1 MTDTDIIELA
11 KLRFEQL
18 KRDVGLSFGDF
29 DVFISHE
36 QTAKVVIHN
45 GSIKHIEVPY
55 KDLGCRKKIT
65 L

>member
-29 DVFISHE
+29 DMTILI
-36 QTAKVVIHN
+36 KGVVHD
-45 GSIKHIEVPY
+45 GKMTRIEVQFPEQN
-55 KDLGCRKKIT
+55 CSRKIT